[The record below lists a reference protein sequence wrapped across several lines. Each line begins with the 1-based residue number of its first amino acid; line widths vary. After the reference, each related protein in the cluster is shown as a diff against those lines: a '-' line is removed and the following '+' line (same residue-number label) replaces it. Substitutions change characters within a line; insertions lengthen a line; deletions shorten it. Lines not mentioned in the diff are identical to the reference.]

1 MEHALT
7 VGRIAYEASVA
18 AQPNYHDG
26 SRRKT
31 WEQLGK
37 PEQATWERN
46 PSPVTDF
53 PCTLADIGRTSRLV
67 HVTAEMLGF
76 RYYVGSGSNFAEGRV
91 IAAHYR
97 EHYPDLPDASF
108 YLVDRNDATRIHG
121 GPAEFA
127 EAIARSRSTG
137 G

>member
-1 MEHALT
+1 MAEVALS

-46 PSPVTDF
+46 PSPVSDF

-67 HVTAEMLGF
+67 HVTAEMLGL
-76 RYYVGSGSNFAEGRV
+76 RYYIGSGRSFPEAKAIAEQYRLFYADRKD
-91 IAAHYR
+91 AA
-97 EHYPDLPDASF
+97 F
-108 YLVDRNDATRIHG
+108 YMVDRNDSTKIHG
-121 GPAEFA
+121 GPAEFHA
-127 EAIARSRSTG
+127 VVSGA
-137 G
+137 